1 MKLSTF
7 LKLILGVAVLGFAV
21 WLIISEIQFQQMR
34 NEVQKTS
41 WLRRMLT

>member
-21 WLIISEIQFQQMR
+21 WLIISENQFQQMR